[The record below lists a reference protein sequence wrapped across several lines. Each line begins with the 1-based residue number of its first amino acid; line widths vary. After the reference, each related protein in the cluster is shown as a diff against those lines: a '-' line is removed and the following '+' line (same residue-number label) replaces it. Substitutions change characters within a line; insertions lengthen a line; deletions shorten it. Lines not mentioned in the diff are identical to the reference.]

1 MNLCALRGKLMN
13 AFLENFL
20 DYISL
25 ERGLSINTRKAYGD
39 DLGQFLSWLD
49 QKGVTSLNQVS
60 RKQILDHLMAMKA
73 RGMSTNSIS
82 RHLVSIKI
90 FFRYLQQEGLLDKNV
105 TDTMD
110 SPKLWKI
117 LPDTLSEKEVML
129 LLDAPDLRKPLGVR
143 DRAILE
149 IFYASGLRV
158 SELANLQLPSL
169 HLEEGYIRV
178 IGKGQ
183 KERVI
188 PVAKNSSDI
197 LQRYLEE
204 VRPLLCEN
212 PHIQNVFVSKRESA
226 LCRQRLW
233 QIIKKYTKDAGIMK
247 NVTPHTL
254 RHSFASHLLH
264 NGASL
269 RVIQEMLGHAD
280 IATTQIYT
288 HIDPNRLK
296 SIHQQFHPRA

>member
-1 MNLCALRGKLMN
+1 MESL
-13 AFLENFL
+13 LENFL

-25 ERGLSINTRKAYGD
+25 ERGLSVNTRKAYAD
-39 DLGQFLSWLD
+39 DIRQFLDELARRGISSID
-49 QKGVTSLNQVS
+49 MVD

-82 RHLVSIKI
+82 RHLVSIKV
-90 FFRYLQQEGLLDKNV
+90 FFRYLQQEGALDRNV

-110 SPKLWKI
+110 SPRLWKI
-117 LPDTLSEKEVML
+117 LPDTLSEREVERL
-129 LLDAPDLRKPLGVR
+129 LEAPDIRKPLGMR

-149 IFYASGLRV
+149 LFYATGLRV
-158 SELANLQLPSL
+158 SELAGLQLPDL
-169 HLEEGYIRV
+169 HLDENYIRC
-178 IGKGQ
+178 IGKGR

-188 PVAKNSSDI
+188 PVGKDS
-197 LQRYLEE
+197 LRFLFQYLEE
-204 VRPLLCEN
+204 VRPLLCLE
-212 PHIQNVFVSKRESA
+212 PAEQHLFVSRQGNG

-233 QIIKKYTKDAGIMK
+233 QLIKTYTKKAGIQK

-254 RHSFASHLLH
+254 RHSFASHLLD
-264 NGASL
+264 NGAPL

-288 HIDPNRLK
+288 HVNPDRLR
-296 SIHQQFHPRA
+296 SIHRQFHPRA

>member
-1 MNLCALRGKLMN
+1 MN
-13 AFLENFL
+13 AFLVSFL
-20 DYISL
+20 DYITL
-25 ERGLSINTRKAYGD
+25 ERGLSINTRKAYAD
-39 DLGQFLSWLD
+39 DIGQFLSYLD
-49 QKGVTSLNQVS
+49 QKGVSSLNQVS
-60 RKQILDHLMAMKA
+60 RKQVLDHLMLMKSK
-73 RGMSTNSIS
+73 GMSTNSIS

-110 SPKLWKI
+110 SPRLWKI
-117 LPDTLSEKEVML
+117 LPDTLSEKEVNL
-129 LLDAPDLRKPLGVR
+129 LLRAPDMRKPLGVR

-149 IFYASGLRV
+149 MFYASGLRV
-158 SELANLQLPSL
+158 SELAHLQLSNL
-169 HLEEGYIRV
+169 HIEDGYIRV
-178 IGKGQ
+178 IGKGR

-188 PVAKNSSDI
+188 PVAQDSSNI
-197 LQRYLEE
+197 LECYLDE
-204 VRPLLCEN
+204 VRPMLCEN
-212 PHIQNVFVSKRESA
+212 PHVQEVFVSRRETP

-233 QIIKKYTKDAGIMK
+233 QIIKKYTKEAGIMK

-254 RHSFASHLLH
+254 RHSFASHLLD
-264 NGASL
+264 NGAPL

-288 HIDPNRLK
+288 HVNPERLK

>member
-1 MNLCALRGKLMN
+1 MN
-13 AFLENFL
+13 ALLENFL

-25 ERGLSINTRKAYGD
+25 ERGLSINTRKAYAD
-39 DLGQFLSWLD
+39 DIKQFLDELTG
-49 QKGVTSLNQVS
+49 KGVSSLNQVN

-82 RHLVSIKI
+82 RHLVSIKV
-90 FFRYLQQEGLLDKNV
+90 FFRYLQQEGLLDRNV

-110 SPKLWKI
+110 SPRLWKI
-117 LPDTLSEKEVML
+117 LPDTLSEREVEL
-129 LLDAPDLRKPLGVR
+129 LLAAPDLRKPIGVR
-143 DRAILE
+143 DRAMLE
-149 IFYASGLRV
+149 MFYASGLRV
-158 SELANLQLPSL
+158 SELGNLQLSDL
-169 HLEEGYIRV
+169 HLAEGYIRC
-178 IGKGQ
+178 IGKGR

-188 PVAKNSSDI
+188 PIGSESSRI
-197 LQRYLEE
+197 LMRYLEE
-204 VRPLLCEN
+204 VRPLFCEN
-212 PHIQNVFVSKRESA
+212 PHVQNVFVSKRESG

-233 QIIKKYTKDAGIMK
+233 QIIKKYTKAAGIMK

-254 RHSFASHLLH
+254 RHSFATHLLA
-264 NGASL
+264 NGAPL

-288 HIDPNRLK
+288 HVNPERLK

>member
-1 MNLCALRGKLMN
+1 MN
-13 AFLENFL
+13 ALLESFL

-25 ERGLSINTRKAYGD
+25 ERGLSINTRKAYAD
-39 DLGQFLSWLD
+39 DIKQFLDSLA
-49 QKGVTSLNQVS
+49 QKGVSSLNQVS

-82 RHLVSIKI
+82 RHLVSIKV
-90 FFRYLQQEGLLDKNV
+90 FFRYLQQEGLLDRNV

-110 SPKLWKI
+110 SPRLWKI
-117 LPDTLSEKEVML
+117 LPDTLSEKEVDL
-129 LLDAPDLRKPLGVR
+129 LLAAPDMRKPLGVR

-149 IFYASGLRV
+149 LFYASGLRV
-158 SELANLQLPSL
+158 SELAGLQLPDL
-169 HLEEGYIRV
+169 HTDDGYIRV
-178 IGKGQ
+178 IGKGR

-188 PVAKNSSDI
+188 PVAGESIRLLN
-197 LQRYLEE
+197 RYLEE

-212 PHIQNVFVSKRESA
+212 PHLQNVFVSKRETA

-233 QIIKKYTKDAGIMK
+233 QIIKKYTQDAGIMK

-254 RHSFASHLLH
+254 RHSFASHLLD
-264 NGASL
+264 NGAPL

-288 HIDPNRLK
+288 HVNPARLK

>member
-1 MNLCALRGKLMN
+1 MN
-13 AFLENFL
+13 AFLVSFL
-20 DYISL
+20 DYITL
-25 ERGLSINTRKAYGD
+25 ERGLSINTRKAYAD
-39 DLGQFLSWLD
+39 DIGQFLSYLD
-49 QKGVTSLNQVS
+49 QKGVSSLNQVS
-60 RKQILDHLMAMKA
+60 RKQVLDHLMLMKSK
-73 RGMSTNSIS
+73 GMSTNSIS

-110 SPKLWKI
+110 SPRLWKI
-117 LPDTLSEKEVML
+117 LPDTLSEKEVNL
-129 LLDAPDLRKPLGVR
+129 LLRAPDMRKPLGVR

-149 IFYASGLRV
+149 MFYASGLRV
-158 SELANLQLPSL
+158 SELAHLQLSNL
-169 HLEEGYIRV
+169 HIEDGYIRV
-178 IGKGQ
+178 IGKGR

-188 PVAKNSSDI
+188 PVAQDSSNI
-197 LQRYLEE
+197 LECYLDE
-204 VRPLLCEN
+204 VRPMLCEN
-212 PHIQNVFVSKRESA
+212 PHVQEVFVSRRETP

-233 QIIKKYTKDAGIMK
+233 QIIKKYTKEAGIMK

-254 RHSFASHLLH
+254 RHSFATHLLA
-264 NGASL
+264 NGAPL

-288 HIDPNRLK
+288 HVNPERLK

>member
-1 MNLCALRGKLMN
+1 MN
-13 AFLENFL
+13 ALLESFL
-20 DYISL
+20 DHISL
-25 ERGLSINTRKAYGD
+25 ERGLSTNTRKAYAD
-39 DLGQFLSWLD
+39 DLRQFLGWLD

-60 RKQILDHLMAMKA
+60 RKQVLDHLMMMKA
-73 RGMSTNSIS
+73 KGMSTSSIS
-82 RHLVSIKI
+82 RHLVSIKV
-90 FFRYLQQEGLLDKNV
+90 FFRFLQQEGMLDRNI

-117 LPDTLSEKEVML
+117 LPDTLSEKEVDL
-129 LLDAPDLRKPLGVR
+129 LLRAPDMRKPLGVR

-149 IFYASGLRV
+149 IMYASGLRV
-158 SELANLQLPSL
+158 SELAHLQLSDL
-169 HLEEGYIRV
+169 HIEDGYIRV
-178 IGKGQ
+178 IGKGR

-188 PVAKNSSDI
+188 PVAEGSANI
-197 LQRYLEE
+197 LECYLKE
-204 VRPLLCEN
+204 VRPMLCQN
-212 PHIQNVFVSKRESA
+212 PQEQHVFVSKRETA

-233 QIIKKYTKDAGIMK
+233 QIIKKYTQDAGIMK

-254 RHSFASHLLH
+254 RHSFASHLLQ
-264 NGASL
+264 NGAPL

-288 HIDPNRLK
+288 HVNPERLK

>member
-1 MNLCALRGKLMN
+1 MN
-13 AFLENFL
+13 ALLQNFL

-25 ERGLSINTRKAYGD
+25 ERGLSINTRKAYAD
-39 DLGQFLSWLD
+39 DLKQFLNDLTR
-49 QKGVTSLNQVS
+49 KGVTSLNQVS

-82 RHLVSIKI
+82 RHLVSIKV
-90 FFRYLQQEGLLDKNV
+90 FFRYLQQEGLLDQNV

-110 SPKLWKI
+110 SPRLWKI
-117 LPDTLSEKEVML
+117 LPDTLSEKEVDL
-129 LLDAPDLRKPLGVR
+129 LLAAPDMRKPLGIR

-149 IFYASGLRV
+149 LFYASGLRV
-158 SELANLQLPSL
+158 SELGGLQLSNL
-169 HLEEGYIRV
+169 HTADGYIRV
-178 IGKGQ
+178 IGKGN

-188 PVAKNSSDI
+188 PVAGESVRLLN
-197 LQRYLEE
+197 RYLEE
-204 VRPLLCEN
+204 VRPLLCDN
-212 PHIQNVFVSKRESA
+212 PHLQNVFVSKRETA

-254 RHSFASHLLH
+254 RHSFATHLLQ
-264 NGASL
+264 NGAPL

-288 HIDPNRLK
+288 HVNPERLK

>member
-1 MNLCALRGKLMN
+1 MN
-13 AFLENFL
+13 ALLESFL

-25 ERGLSINTRKAYGD
+25 ERGLSVNTRKAYAD
-39 DLGQFLSWLD
+39 DLKQFLDELTA
-49 QKGVTSLNQVS
+49 KGVSSLNQVT

-82 RHLVSIKI
+82 RHLVSIKV
-90 FFRYLQQEGLLDKNV
+90 FFRYLQQEGMLDRNV

-117 LPDTLSEKEVML
+117 LPDTLSEKEVDL
-129 LLDAPDLRKPLGVR
+129 LLAAPNMRKPLGIR
-143 DRAILE
+143 DRAMLE
-149 IFYASGLRV
+149 MFYACGLRV
-158 SELANLQLPSL
+158 SELANLQLSDL
-169 HLEEGYIRV
+169 HLDDGYIRC
-178 IGKGQ
+178 IGKGR

-188 PVAKNSSDI
+188 PVAEEAIRLLN
-197 LQRYLEE
+197 RYLDE
-204 VRPLLCEN
+204 VRPLLCAN
-212 PHIQNVFVSKRESA
+212 PHLQNVFVTKQESG

-233 QIIKKYTKDAGIMK
+233 QIIKKYTQEAGIMK

-254 RHSFASHLLH
+254 RHSFATHLLA
-264 NGASL
+264 NGAPL

-288 HIDPNRLK
+288 HVNPERLK

>member
-1 MNLCALRGKLMN
+1 MN
-13 AFLENFL
+13 AFLESFL

-25 ERGLSINTRKAYGD
+25 ERGLSINTRKAYAD
-39 DLGQFLSWLD
+39 DIGQFLSYLD

-60 RKQILDHLMAMKA
+60 RKQVLDHLMAMKA

-82 RHLVSIKI
+82 RHLVSIKV

-117 LPDTLSEKEVML
+117 LPDTLSEKEVEL
-129 LLDAPDLRKPLGVR
+129 LLAAPDERKPLGIR

-149 IFYASGLRV
+149 LFYASGLRV
-158 SELANLQLPSL
+158 SELANLQLSSL
-169 HLEEGYIRV
+169 RLDDGYLRV
-178 IGKGQ
+178 IGKGR

-188 PVAKNSSDI
+188 PVAKDSADI
-197 LQRYLEE
+197 LRRYLEE
-204 VRPLLCEN
+204 VRPLLCDN
-212 PHIQNVFVSKRESA
+212 PHLQNVFVSKRETA

-233 QIIKKYTKDAGIMK
+233 QIIKQHAKNAGIMK

-254 RHSFASHLLH
+254 RHSFASHLLQ
-264 NGASL
+264 NGAPL

-288 HIDPNRLK
+288 HVDPNRLK